1 MTNNKIENTLEER
14 KIKALETIATSL
26 WTISTI
32 QIVVIL
38 FSVVS
43 FIYYAKNLVG

>member
-14 KIKALETIATSL
+14 KIKALEIIANSLSTIA
-26 WTISTI
+26 II

-43 FIYYAKNLVG
+43 FIYYSKNLVG